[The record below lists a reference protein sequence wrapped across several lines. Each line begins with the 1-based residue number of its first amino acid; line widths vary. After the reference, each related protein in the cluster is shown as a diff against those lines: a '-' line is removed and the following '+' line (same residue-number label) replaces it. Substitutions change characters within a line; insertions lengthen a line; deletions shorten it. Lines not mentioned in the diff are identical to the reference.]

1 MNHKALK
8 SALSHFGQKN
18 GQLLVNGHSIS
29 EIAEKHSTPLYI
41 YDSSFLSRRHELLR
55 KMLPRD
61 LEITYAVK
69 ANPNSQV
76 LQILGKLYD
85 GVDIASRG
93 EMVKALKAGIPARS
107 MSFTGPGKSPQE
119 LEYAVKLGI
128 GSISVESEREI
139 EHIRAIC
146 KQNDLQANILV
157 RINPDFELARSGMKM
172 GGGPKQFGI
181 DSEKIPALLEALK
194 NENRINLRGIHIFS
208 GSQNLVAE
216 AIVETFEKIIDYAA
230 SLSATTQ
237 IPFEIINLGG
247 GFGIPYYFNDNDLD
261 LSVVGRGMHQVL
273 AKAGEI
279 LPAARFKIELGRYIV
294 GESGMYVSKIL
305 YRKES
310 RGETF
315 IITDGGMHHHLAA
328 SGNFGQKMV
337 HRPMPMTIANALDN
351 PVEKVNVVGT
361 LCTPLDT
368 FGANVELPRAE
379 EGDYL
384 VVLNSGAYGF
394 SASPL
399 GFLSHELPEEVVL

>member
-1 MNHKALK
+1 MNHKALI
-8 SALSHFGQKN
+8 SALSHFSQKS
-18 GQLLVNGHSIS
+18 GQLFVNGHSIA
-29 EIAEKHSTPLYI
+29 EIAEKYSTPLYI
-41 YDSSFLSRRHELLR
+41 YDSNFLSRRH
-55 KMLPRD
+55 KMLREMLPQD

-69 ANPNSQV
+69 ANPNSK
-76 LQILGKLYD
+76 LLHILGQLYD

-93 EMVKALKAGIPARS
+93 EMVQALKAGIPAQK
-107 MSFTGPGKSPQE
+107 MSFTGPGKSRAE
-119 LEYAVKLGI
+119 LEYALKMGI

-146 KQNDLQANILV
+146 EQNNLQANILV
-157 RINPDFELARSGMKM
+157 RINPEFELARSGMKM

-181 DSEKIPALLEALK
+181 DSEKIPVLLSSLK
-194 NENRINLRGIHIFS
+194 NENRIKLRGIHIFS

-216 AIVETFEKIIDYAA
+216 AIVETFQKIVDYAA

-237 IPFEIINLGG
+237 VSLEIVNLGG
-247 GFGIPYYFNDNDLD
+247 GFGIPYYFNDDDLD
-261 LSVVGRGMHQVL
+261 LSAVGKGLHQVL
-273 AKAGEI
+273 AKARDI
-279 LPAARFKIELGRYIV
+279 LPGTHFKIELGRYIV
-294 GESGMYVSKIL
+294 GESGIYVSKIL

-310 RGETF
+310 RGETY
-315 IITDGGMHHHLAA
+315 IILDGGMHHHLAA

-368 FGANVELPRAE
+368 FGANVEIPQSG

-384 VVLNSGAYGF
+384 VVLNSGAYGY

-399 GFLSHELPEEVVL
+399 GFLSHDPPTEVVL